1 MSMEL
6 DLEIMRATGQQA
18 LGIADQMKVTLGQ
31 VDGTVGGV
39 AGAWRGSSHTAFV
52 SVMERFDT
60 AMAKTQLA
68 LQEISDT
75 IGRNQVNYGVAED
88 DVSATVSAAGG
99 AVLNL
104 G

>member
-18 LGIADQMKVTLGQ
+18 LGIADQMKATLGQ

-39 AGAWRGSSHTAFV
+39 AGAWRGNSHTAFV
-52 SVMERFDT
+52 SVMERFDA

-68 LQEISDT
+68 LQDISDT